1 MGEDGNVSVLSCFR
15 SLTLIGLLAVAA
27 FAEAGKVTLKDG
39 AISYSDGAAR
49 SVVRT
54 GGPCSDLW
62 VSPDGEMIAFIR
74 IDRSRPNPGAIAP
87 FIERSTIF
95 VASRSTGFKP
105 ARVALDHPPRV
116 DRREWNVFRDPV
128 LSPAR
133 RTVYFLV
140 PAAGTSY
147 FLMSVPVA
155 GGTARP
161 ITWVEAYCVL
171 WGGATPGDLLAV
183 IRGEPPDDTRGVTH
197 LYYHYGAS
205 GSAEQ
210 IGTREHDG
218 DWRDVVRAWA
228 HKYGGTC
235 EANIN

>member
-15 SLTLIGLLAVAA
+15 SPALIALLAVAA

-39 AISYSDGAAR
+39 VISYPDGTTGR
-49 SVVRT
+49 SVVQA

-74 IDRSRPNPGAIAP
+74 MDKSRPDPAAISP

-105 ARVALDHPPRV
+105 VRVALYPPRV
-116 DRREWNVFRDPV
+116 DGREWNVFRDPV
-128 LSPAR
+128 LSPDR

-147 FLMSVPVA
+147 FLMRVPVA

-161 ITWVEAYCVL
+161 ITWVEAYCVV
-171 WGGATPGDLLAV
+171 WGGSRSGDLAASV
-183 IRGEPPDDTRGVTH
+183 RAEPTDETQGVAH
-197 LYYHYGAS
+197 HYYHYDAS
-205 GSAEQ
+205 GAAKL

-218 DWRDVVRAWA
+218 DWVDFVRAWA

-235 EANIN
+235 EANVN